1 MNVRLVKRTN
11 NIGKMKELIKKID
24 APKTTLSVGWLK
36 GFKYSD
42 KYNTPIAHVACIQEY
57 GAPEKN
63 IPPRPF
69 MRPTSA
75 EHLKEWQKLFAH
87 FIKKQPISEVFE
99 KLGLVVSG
107 QIKAMIASIWEPPLK
122 IATVKARIRRY
133 RTKDRPSQ
141 ESIYKPLVDT
151 GMMLA
156 SVSYEIN
163 EGGDADGQ

>member
-36 GFKYSD
+36 GFHYD
-42 KYNTPIAHVACIQEY
+42 NEENTAVAQVAMQNEY
-57 GAPEKN
+57 GVPAKH

-75 EHLKEWQKLFAH
+75 EHLKEWQKLFAQ
-87 FIKKQPISEVFE
+87 FIKKQPISDVFE

-107 QIKAMIASIWEPPLK
+107 QIKAKIASIWEPPLSPV
-122 IATVKARIRRY
+122 TVQMRMQRY
-133 RTKDRPSQ
+133 RSKNPPQ
-141 ESIYKPLVDT
+141 QGIYKPLVDT
-151 GMMLA
+151 GVMLA

-163 EGGDADGQ
+163 EGGNADGQ

>member
-1 MNVRLVKRTN
+1 
-11 NIGKMKELIKKID
+11 
-24 APKTTLSVGWLK
+24 
-36 GFKYSD
+36 
-42 KYNTPIAHVACIQEY
+42 
-57 GAPEKN
+57 
-63 IPPRPF
+63 

-87 FIKKQPISEVFE
+87 FIKKQPISGVFE

-163 EGGDADGQ
+163 EGGNADGQ